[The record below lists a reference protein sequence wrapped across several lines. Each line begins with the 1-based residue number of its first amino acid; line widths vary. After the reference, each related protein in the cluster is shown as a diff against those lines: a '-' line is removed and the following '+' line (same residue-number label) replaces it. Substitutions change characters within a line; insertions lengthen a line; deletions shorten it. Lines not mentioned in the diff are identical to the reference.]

1 MKVPL
6 LDLLAAY
13 PAKLDLLNSVLSDSG
28 LSAEE
33 RGFLDCIKAIAVQ
46 QHVESGG
53 GRLNYQLLFGLREP
67 VRWHT
72 YHKCAIGFHEG
83 AQVCLRCAVLC
94 LTCMYNDCWAMC
106 IRHPDIVWCSSA
118 TLLLPLFLCCLH
130 T

>member
-67 VRWHT
+67 VRWHK
-72 YHKCAIGFHEG
+72 HQKCAIGFDQG
-83 AQVCLRCAVLC
+83 AQVCCAVLC
-94 LTCMYNDCWAMC
+94 CALFDMHVQRLPGNV
-106 IRHPDIVWCSSA
+106 HPPS
-118 TLLLPLFLCCLH
+118 
-130 T
+130 